1 MKNIFSDSK
10 ERFSI
15 RKYTIGVASVL
26 LSTLVFV
33 EGNVYADEVKNNTD
47 SQTSVVAQENQGER
61 HKESGLEANEVV
73 TQASTSV
80 TPSESALP
88 TSQDS
93 AEAPAHVVK
102 GEKTEKQSNEVATPA
117 STSVAP
123 AESASPTSKA
133 SAEGSVPVA
142 SEKKLNHNLQLGQD
156 GLKENCLHQ
165 VVQQLMKKQVTQLL

>member
-26 LSTLVFV
+26 LLTLVFV

-102 GEKTEKQSNEVATPA
+102 GEKTEK
-117 STSVAP
+117 
-123 AESASPTSKA
+123 
-133 SAEGSVPVA
+133 
-142 SEKKLNHNLQLGQD
+142 
-156 GLKENCLHQ
+156 
-165 VVQQLMKKQVTQLL
+165 